1 MEEIERR
8 MKKIQ
13 ELRSKPGSTYPFLF
27 KTIWNK
33 QFEKLRV
40 GKICRIIVIP
50 VLCKFSLIW
59 FELILD
65 CTMQRT
71 LQQLAGAALDSLGLS
86 KIEDAQLLAHLHT
99 LDSMEVSLR

>member
-13 ELRSKPGSTYPFLF
+13 ELRSKPGSTYSFLF
-27 KTIWNK
+27 KTRWR
-33 QFEKLRV
+33 QRFEKLRV
-40 GKICRIIVIP
+40 GKICRIIAIP

-86 KIEDAQLLAHLHT
+86 KIEDEQLLAHLHT
-99 LDSMEVSLR
+99 LESMEVSLR